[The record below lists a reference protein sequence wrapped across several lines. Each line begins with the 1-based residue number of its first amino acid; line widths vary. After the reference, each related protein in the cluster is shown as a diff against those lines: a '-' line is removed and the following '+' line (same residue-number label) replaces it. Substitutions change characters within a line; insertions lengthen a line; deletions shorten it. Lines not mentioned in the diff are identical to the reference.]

1 MNRKLLIALSLVSA
15 SLVFAADPLYQ
26 AKGDHARTYVH
37 PNATEPQP
45 YRIFVPSTWEPG
57 KSMPMVVVLH
67 GGGSNQNTPFERND
81 NILAKEAEKHGF
93 IVVSP
98 LGGGPSGGYGASYSP
113 VFAPGANRPAPNP
126 GATPDTPARRIS
138 ESDVMMVTERTAEE
152 YGVDRKRIYLM
163 GNSMGSMGTLYL
175 AQKYQGKWCAI
186 GPSDG
191 PVIPS
196 SYEYDRVTYLSGA
209 IFVHGD
215 HDTLASIDASKEMVQ
230 SFKKAGIETK
240 FVEVKDGT
248 HTGSWADV
256 LPGTFDFFDAHRCGR

>member
-1 MNRKLLIALSLVSA
+1 
-15 SLVFAADPLYQ
+15 
-26 AKGDHARTYVH
+26 VH
-37 PNATEPQP
+37 PDAKDPQP
-45 YRIFVPSTWEPG
+45 YRVFVPSTWAPG
-57 KSMPMVVVLH
+57 KALPMVVVLH

-81 NILAKEAEKHGF
+81 NILVKEAEKHGF

-98 LGGGPSGGYGASYSP
+98 LGGGPSGGYGANYSP
-113 VFAPGANRPAPNP
+113 VFAPGAKRPPLNP
-126 GATPDTPARRIS
+126 EATPDTTSRLIS
-138 ESDVMMVTERTAEE
+138 ESDVTMVTERTAQE
-152 YGVDRKRIYLM
+152 YGVNRKRIYLM

-196 SYEYDRVTYLSGA
+196 SYQYNRVKYLSGA

-215 HDTLASIDASKEMVQ
+215 NDTLASIDATKEMVEN
-230 SFKKAGIETK
+230 FKKAGIETK
-240 FVEVKDGT
+240 FVEVKGGT

-256 LPGTFDFFDAHRCGR
+256 LPGTFDFFDAHPCGN

>member
-1 MNRKLLIALSLVSA
+1 MKRLIALSLA
-15 SLVFAADPLYQ
+15 SVVLLLAADAFFQ
-26 AKGDHARTYVH
+26 AKGDHPRTYVH
-37 PNATEPQP
+37 PDATDPQP
-45 YRIFVPSTWEPG
+45 YRIFVPSVWAPG
-57 KSMPMVVVLH
+57 KALPLVVILH

-98 LGGGPSGGYGASYSP
+98 LGGSPSGGYGASYSP
-113 VFAPGANRPAPNP
+113 VFAPGVKRPPLDPA
-126 GATPDTPARRIS
+126 ATPDTAARRIS
-138 ESDVMMVTERTAEE
+138 ESDVLMVTDRTAEE

-196 SYEYDRVTYLSGA
+196 SFQYNRVKYLSGA

-215 HDTLASIDASKEMVQ
+215 SDTLASIEATREMVGL
-230 SFKKAGIETK
+230 FKKAGIETR
-240 FVEVKDGT
+240 FVEVKGGT

-256 LPGTFDFFDAHRCGR
+256 LPGTFDFFDAHRCGN